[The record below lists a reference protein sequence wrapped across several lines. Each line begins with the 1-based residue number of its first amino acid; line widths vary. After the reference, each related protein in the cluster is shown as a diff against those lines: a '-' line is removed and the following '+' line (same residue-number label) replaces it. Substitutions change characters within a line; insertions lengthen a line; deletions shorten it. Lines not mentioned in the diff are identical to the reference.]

1 LKDNADYL
9 VVERRPVPAGGKVL
23 ADEVIFFMVCP
34 AKAGNTSFAG
44 WRSTTPEQQRR
55 LVFLSNHLQFGPT
68 TVAAI
73 YKERWQVELFFQALK
88 QLCKIKTF
96 VGTSANAVKTQVW
109 TALIAML
116 LLRFLQLRARFG
128 WALVE
133 LAGPVT
139 SAVVCASRLVDLA
152 GRSLPASPSAPGR
165 ATATGSGLNETAKL
179 RHHRLSHANTAQNPA
194 LTGTAPDQ

>member
-1 LKDNADYL
+1 LSLVHIFRQQITCDLYRSAIGEERGQVTRLKDNADYL

-23 ADEVIFFMVCP
+23 ADEVISFYGLPGEGREYFFRRVEIYD
-34 AKAGNTSFAG
+34 A
-44 WRSTTPEQQRR
+44 EQQRR
-55 LVFLSNHLQFGPT
+55 LVFLSNHLQFAPT

-73 YKERWQVELFFQALK
+73 YKERWQVELFFKALK

-128 WALVE
+128 WALSNL
-133 LAGPVT
+133 LALLRQQLFVH
-139 SAVVCASRLVDLA
+139 RDLWTW
-152 GRSLPASPSAPGR
+152 LDDPFQPPPPPPEEQ
-165 ATATGSGLNETAKL
+165 LQL
-179 RHHRLSHANTAQNPA
+179 A
-194 LTGTAPDQ
+194 LA